1 MLIHERATAAGWTSG
16 GAPGDLGHWHGG
28 GAASRV
34 AAALRKPVM
43 RILQIAP
50 PWFSVPPSGYGGTEQ
65 TVSLLAEGL
74 VHAGHEVVL
83 VASGGST
90 TAGRLVTTFAR
101 PPTGQ
106 LGDAELE
113 LAHALAGYRLAGEVD
128 LIHDHT
134 TLGPALGALLDG
146 PPVVHT
152 LHGPWTASTVELSRR
167 ISDRVSLVAISH
179 DQADR
184 TPAHIRL
191 AGMVHNGIDVAA
203 HPYVATKD
211 DYLAYVGRACPEK
224 APELAIEVARRL
236 DRRLL
241 LAVKV
246 NQPDEHDYFAT
257 HIAPALDRGDVELV
271 DVTSHADKCTLLG
284 GATAVLFPASWP
296 EPFGLVPVEANACGT
311 PVVAFANGAVPEV
324 IEHGRNGLLVA
335 PGDLDAFT
343 EATEQISQ
351 IPPASCRQTALE
363 RFAAAQMVAN
373 YQQLYQRLVPLSTAT
388 GGLPPAT
395 RART

>member
-1 MLIHERATAAGWTSG
+1 
-16 GAPGDLGHWHGG
+16 
-28 GAASRV
+28 
-34 AAALRKPVM
+34 M

-50 PWFSVPPSGYGGTEQ
+50 PWFAVPPPGYGGTEQ
-65 TVSLLAEGL
+65 IVSLLAEGL
-74 VHAGHEVVL
+74 VQAGHEVVL
-83 VASGGST
+83 VAAGGST
-90 TAGRLVTTFAR
+90 TAGRLVATFDA
-101 PPTGQ
+101 PPTRQ

-113 LAHALAGYRLAGEVD
+113 LAHVLVGFRLADGFD

-134 TLGPALGALLDG
+134 TLGPAVGALLDG

-152 LHGPWTASTVELSRR
+152 LHGRWTPSTVELARR
-167 ISDRVSLVAISH
+167 IGDRVHLVAISH

-184 TPAHIRL
+184 APAHIRL
-191 AGMVHNGIDVAA
+191 SGMVHNGIDVAA
-203 HPYVATKD
+203 HPYVTAKG

-236 DRRLL
+236 GRRLL

-246 NQPDEHDYFAT
+246 NQSDEHDYFAT

-271 DVTSHADKCTLLG
+271 HVTSHADKCALLG
-284 GATAVLFPASWP
+284 NAAAVLFPASWP

-324 IEHGRNGLLVA
+324 IEHGHNGLLVA

-343 EATEQISQ
+343 EATAQISQ
-351 IPPASCRQTALE
+351 ISPAACRQAALE
-363 RFAAAQMVAN
+363 RFDAARMVAN
-373 YQQLYQRLVPLSTAT
+373 YQHLYQHLA
-388 GGLPPAT
+388 GGTSRRERPPAT
-395 RART
+395 TVHP